1 MNITEGTYK
10 MEIVETTDHY
20 LLTVYSIYDGDRCM
34 AEAYSKRDAEVI
46 KAALEKD
53 KEERA
58 REESAY
64 LNW

>member
-1 MNITEGTYK
+1 

-20 LLTVYSIYDGDRCM
+20 LLTVYRIYDGERRM
-34 AEAYSKRDAEVI
+34 AEAYTKRDAEVI

-58 REESAY
+58 REETAY

>member
-1 MNITEGTYK
+1 

-20 LLTVYSIYDGDRCM
+20 LLTVYRIFDGGNRM
-34 AEAYSKRDAEVI
+34 AEAYTKRDAEVI

-58 REESAY
+58 REETAY

>member
-1 MNITEGTYK
+1 MNLTEGTYK
-10 MEIVETTDHY
+10 MEIVETTDNY
-20 LLTVYSIYDGDRCM
+20 LLTVYRIYDGGNRM

>member
-1 MNITEGTYK
+1 

-20 LLTVYSIYDGDRCM
+20 LLTVYRIYDGGNRM
-34 AEAYSKRDAEVI
+34 AEAYTKRDAEVI

-58 REESAY
+58 REETSY

>member
-1 MNITEGTYK
+1 

-20 LLTVYSIYDGDRCM
+20 LLTVYRVYDGDRRV
-34 AEAYSKRDAEVI
+34 AEAYTTRDAEVI

-53 KEERA
+53 KERRE

-64 LNW
+64 YKS

>member
-1 MNITEGTYK
+1 
-10 MEIVETTDHY
+10 MEIVESTDHY
-20 LLTVYSIYDGDRCM
+20 LQTVYRIYDGVQLK
-34 AEAYSKRDAEVI
+34 ATAYLKRDAEVI

-58 REESAY
+58 KEESAY

>member
-1 MNITEGTYK
+1 

-20 LLTVYSIYDGDRCM
+20 LQTVYRVYDGVRRM
-34 AEAYSKRDAEVI
+34 AEAYTKRDAEVI

-53 KEERA
+53 KEKRE

-64 LNW
+64 YNL

>member
-1 MNITEGTYK
+1 

-20 LLTVYSIYDGDRCM
+20 LLTVYRVYDGGRRM
-34 AEAYSKRDAEVI
+34 AEAYMKRDAEVI

-53 KEERA
+53 KEKRE